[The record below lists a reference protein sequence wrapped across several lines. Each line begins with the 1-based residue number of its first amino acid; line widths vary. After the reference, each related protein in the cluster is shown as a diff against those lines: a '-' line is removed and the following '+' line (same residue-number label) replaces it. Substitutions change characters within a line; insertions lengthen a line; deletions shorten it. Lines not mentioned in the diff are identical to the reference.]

1 MYVHPFVCV
10 RNQVEIPP
18 HSIPHSESE
27 NISHFVIIMLLFLR
41 SVDKYYL
48 EGSLDMDQEHE
59 DPWSGDYSGLSV
71 PVFKLVLR
79 SKLPLIH
86 EKTKVHM
93 LRNWVATN
101 SFLSNQAAVFEMLRC
116 LDLKELTSSM
126 KEVTA
131 LVREINRVMNDCKHK

>member
-1 MYVHPFVCV
+1 MF
-10 RNQVEIPP
+10 
-18 HSIPHSESE
+18 S
-27 NISHFVIIMLLFLR
+27 R
-41 SVDKYYL
+41 SVDYYYQV
-48 EGSLDMDQEHE
+48 ENKFDLDKEHE
-59 DPWSGDYSGLSV
+59 DPWSSDYCDLSV

-101 SFLSNQAAVFEMLRC
+101 SFLSNQTAIFEMLRC

-131 LVREINRVMNDCKHK
+131 LVSEIIRVMNKSVNVNSFR